1 MSPLSFAAFV
11 FVATFGSALLGFFLR
26 RLVPKR
32 YTDDA
37 TEGNVKVVLGM
48 LSMLTSV
55 VLGFVTAE
63 AKNSF
68 DNAAKIVSDTAVR
81 VVSIDRVLA
90 DFGEEADLIRGRIK
104 QEAQR
109 WADRITS
116 PAGDRNVDLGV
127 VKRGEEL
134 ENLVGEIKT
143 LKPSSDH
150 LAQDQARAIDLASE
164 IMHDRWLLATE
175 RAASTPTV
183 FLLVVLAWLA
193 IEFFVF
199 GLFASPTPPVVVA
212 TFVGAVTV
220 ASAMFLVLDLE
231 GPTSGPMRGSTTS
244 LERAI
249 AILGH

>member
-1 MSPLSFAAFV
+1 MSPLTFAAFV
-11 FVATFGSALLGFFLR
+11 FIATFGGALLGFLLKR
-26 RLVPKR
+26 IVPER
-32 YTDDA
+32 HTDEA
-37 TEGNVKVVLGM
+37 TEGHVKVVLGM
-48 LSMLTSV
+48 LSTLTSV

-68 DNAAKIVSDTAVR
+68 DNAAKIVSDAAVR

-90 DFGEEADLIRGRIK
+90 DFGEEANAIRGRIK

-109 WADRITS
+109 WADRINS

-134 ENLVGEIKT
+134 EDLVTGIKA

-150 LAQDQARAIDLASE
+150 LAQEQARAIDLATE
-164 IMHDRWLLATE
+164 IMHDRWLLTTD

-183 FLLVVLAWLA
+183 FLLVVLAWLGL
-193 IEFFVF
+193 EFFIF
-199 GLFASPTPPVVVA
+199 GLFASPTPPVVLA
-212 TFVGAVTV
+212 TFLGAVTV

-231 GPTSGPMRGSTTS
+231 APTSGVMRVSTKS

-249 AILGH
+249 AILGQ